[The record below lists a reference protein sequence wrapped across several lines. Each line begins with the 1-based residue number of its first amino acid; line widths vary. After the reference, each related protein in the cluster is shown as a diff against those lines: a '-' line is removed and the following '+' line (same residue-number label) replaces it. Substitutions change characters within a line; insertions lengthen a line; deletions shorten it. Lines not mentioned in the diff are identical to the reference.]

1 MRDEVRRRGS
11 IRAQAAE
18 HSEVKDVLWRCHC
31 QNLRWVAVPSAAV
44 EDEVR
49 VFSEGIEHVPGWTR
63 DGGHP
68 RRHGPL
74 PQDANFDE
82 KLEGLS
88 TPNDANGRRV
98 FLPQAAD

>member
-1 MRDEVRRRGS
+1 MKFGGEGGFVLKPPNTLGEGMFCGRGP
-11 IRAQAAE
+11 
-18 HSEVKDVLWRCHC
+18 C
-31 QNLRWVAVPSAAV
+31 QNLRWGAVPSAAV

-49 VFSEGIEHVPGWTR
+49 VFSEGIEDVPRWTR

-98 FLPQAAD
+98 FLPQAADSV